1 MKIGYTE
8 FSFGYAFTENLIRAA
23 SSNPVGAP
31 VFPNLKQE
39 AQLGYDVRINF
50 PGCPLFLQYKLPE
63 LMVRKSA
70 AEISEYSLQGINIPF
85 FRMSLIKRN
94 LSKQHELLI
103 KLEDQ
108 SPNTVYYAAP
118 NMCNV
123 DTFNDAYNSAKV
135 HCQSVFFSP
144 KSIGPLSDDQQ
155 HVIAYRNGLNYA
167 WLRSEPRK
175 IPALQFENIS
185 RQLRR
190 SFEDPRYLTLQATA
204 SNIREEILPLVSPWI
219 QDSEDAIRQHIRAR
233 RTTLRAQN
241 AQFEIGDS
249 TTRVVEDLLVYR
261 EIACVGLGLDLIIAQ
276 PPG

>member
-8 FSFGYAFTENLIRAA
+8 FSFGYAFTENLIRAV
-23 SSNPVGAP
+23 SSSPAGAP

-39 AQLGYDVRINF
+39 AQLGYDVRIDF

-70 AEISEYSLQGINIPF
+70 AEISKYTLQGINIPF
-85 FRMSLIKRN
+85 FRISLMKRN

-103 KLEDQ
+103 ELENR
-108 SPNTVYYAAP
+108 SPNTVYYSAP
-118 NMCNV
+118 SMCNV
-123 DTFNDAYNSAKV
+123 EAFNEAYTSAKV

-167 WLRSEPRK
+167 WLRSDPRK

-190 SFEDPRYLTLQATA
+190 SFEDPALFDVT
-204 SNIREEILPLVSPWI
+204 SNSQQYTGRDSPTGVTM
-219 QDSEDAIRQHIRAR
+219 DSR
-233 RTTLRAQN
+233 
-241 AQFEIGDS
+241 F
-249 TTRVVEDLLVYR
+249 
-261 EIACVGLGLDLIIAQ
+261 
-276 PPG
+276 

>member
-8 FSFGYAFTENLIRAA
+8 FSYGYAFTENLIRSAL
-23 SSNPVGAP
+23 SSPDGAP

-39 AQLGYDVRINF
+39 AQLGYDVRIDF

-70 AEISEYSLQGINIPF
+70 AEISKYTLQGIDIPF
-85 FRMSLIKRN
+85 FRMSLVKRN

-103 KLEDQ
+103 ELESQ

-118 NMCNV
+118 DMCNV
-123 DTFNDAYNSAKV
+123 DAFNEAYNSAKV

-167 WLRSEPRK
+167 WLCSEPRK
-175 IPALQFENIS
+175 VSALQFENIS
-185 RQLRR
+185 GQLRR
-190 SFEDPRYLTLQATA
+190 SFEDPRYSTLQATA
-204 SNIREEILPLVSPWI
+204 SNIRREILPLVSSRI
-219 QDSEDAIRQHIRAR
+219 RDSEDAIRQRIRDR
-233 RTTLRAQN
+233 RITLTAQTD
-241 AQFEIGDS
+241 QFEID
-249 TTRVVEDLLVYR
+249 R
-261 EIACVGLGLDLIIAQ
+261 
-276 PPG
+276 